1 MMVKSILQLVL
12 QNREEMENRQMSWSD
27 FIQRLKTPTVTQETV
42 EDYKNAEIET
52 RRGQRRWG
60 VYWRLVKRRTTER
73 GNTQQRSLVTL
84 DADSTTLDF
93 GTMYSCYLTMPQL
106 LHDTQPFSERS
117 ALSLD
122 YSVKSPSDRRRI

>member
-1 MMVKSILQLVL
+1 MPKSKQGEVKDVGA
-12 QNREEMENRQMSWSD
+12 
-27 FIQRLKTPTVTQETV
+27 FIGGWL
-42 EDYKNAEIET
+42 
-52 RRGQRRWG
+52 
-60 VYWRLVKRRTTER
+60 RRTTER

-93 GTMYSCYLTMPQL
+93 WDDVQL
-106 LHDTQPFSERS
+106 LFDHAAAVYDTQPFSERS

>member
-1 MMVKSILQLVL
+1 MPKSKQGEVKDVGA
-12 QNREEMENRQMSWSD
+12 
-27 FIQRLKTPTVTQETV
+27 FIGGWLKEG
-42 EDYKNAEIET
+42 
-52 RRGQRRWG
+52 RR
-60 VYWRLVKRRTTER
+60 KR

-93 GTMYSCYLTMPQL
+93 WDDVQL
-106 LHDTQPFSERS
+106 LFDHAAAVYDTQPFSERS